1 VNKAENSDAVCGFCG
16 KRRDEVSRMIAGSSA
31 NICDECVAFC
41 IDALGSDT
49 AAEVGGETTE
59 SPRDLRTEAS
69 SALSEYAVEK
79 ALEGQ
84 RGPALEKQV
93 RILAAAALLHAG
105 HFGIDGAAAF
115 AGVSD
120 AEFTR
125 ELQQLGAPP
134 SGTIR
139 PSRPPPAG

>member
-1 VNKAENSDAVCGFCG
+1 
-16 KRRDEVSRMIAGSSA
+16 MIAGSSA

-49 AAEVGGETTE
+49 AAEVASGESAE
-59 SPRDLRTEAS
+59 EPRDLRTEAS
-69 SALSEYAVEK
+69 QTLAEYAVEA
-79 ALEGQ
+79 ALAGQ
-84 RGPALEKQV
+84 HGAALEKQV

-120 AEFTR
+120 DEFTR

-139 PSRPPPAG
+139 PSKPPAAPG